1 MHFRPN
7 PVSICRGFPFP
18 QGTIAIHGST
28 DQIVKGAL
36 INFVTFVEINRSPF
50 IASKAGVE
58 ELVRIWKA
66 CALRKGQFYLIL
78 VSIAHT
84 DESIVRPARRAH
96 PFPFFDY
103 LWVSIK
109 NNSAKLGKHFAAPV
123 RKVCDLLVNKP
134 GWV

>member
-1 MHFRPN
+1 
-7 PVSICRGFPFP
+7 VSICRGFPFP

-66 CALRKGQFYLIL
+66 CAGLLNRFHS
-78 VSIAHT
+78 SII
-84 DESIVRPARRAH
+84 SG
-96 PFPFFDY
+96 
-103 LWVSIK
+103 
-109 NNSAKLGKHFAAPV
+109 SALSAA
-123 RKVCDLLVNKP
+123 
-134 GWV
+134 GH